1 MSMRPA
7 IGRRNSFEGGSSGWQ
22 DKHRRDDYRDRDIR
36 RRRESFDYDKHDRR
50 RSRSGE
56 RGWEPSPHMI
66 DRGRER
72 SPRGRSRSR
81 ANSKDSDRSHYRDR
95 HFSGSS
101 SLSAAT
107 TKEDRDSPGPGPN
120 HGQHFKRERKFKE
133 EKEPLKAEPRDIDLR
148 KPKQEGEYSPT
159 RPDYQP
165 SKVIKVEPGDPLP
178 SVVEELASMV
188 AVSGEDLEDI
198 ARDRNKNT
206 PELKFLFEKSGPLYK
221 RYRARVAELKESF
234 DDNKNSQQQNKD
246 PVKDEPKKRKSRWGK
261 QEPPVTIPSQ
271 SATPTYSVG
280 APGVAIPTALGGT
293 VQKLVTPSPKLTE
306 IGSGNPGLMAYAHRV
321 FGTSDLTEA
330 QWKQCED
337 QYKMSVVYGNLAAKK
352 ALANAMTAAG
362 KIQYEYDSDEE
373 TEGGTWEHRAR
384 MAEMAKTE
392 QEALKMTED
401 AEGKHHI
408 GDFLPSGEL
417 DKFMNKYKALRSG
430 TAWDTSEYQENKLT
444 QDNVGFKMLQ
454 KMGWAEGGGLGA
466 DGQGVVNPVGK

>member
-1 MSMRPA
+1 MRPVG
-7 IGRRNSFEGGSSGWQ
+7 GRRNSFEGGGSGWQ

-56 RGWEPSPHMI
+56 RGWEPSHHMM

-107 TKEDRDSPGPGPN
+107 NKEDRDSPGPGPN
-120 HGQHFKRERKFKE
+120 HFKRERKFKE
-133 EKEPLKAEPRDIDLR
+133 EKEPMKAEPRDIDLR
-148 KPKQEGEYSPT
+148 KPKQEGEYSPS

-165 SKVIKVEPGDPLP
+165 TKVMKIEPGEPLP

-234 DDNKNSQQQNKD
+234 DDNSDSHQQKKD

-261 QEPPVTIPSQ
+261 QEPPATIPSL
-271 SATPTYSVG
+271 SLTPSCSVG

-306 IGSGNPGLMAYAHRV
+306 IGSGNPGLVAYAHRV

-373 TEGGTWEHRAR
+373 TEGG
-384 MAEMAKTE
+384 
-392 QEALKMTED
+392 
-401 AEGKHHI
+401 
-408 GDFLPSGEL
+408 
-417 DKFMNKYKALRSG
+417 
-430 TAWDTSEYQENKLT
+430 
-444 QDNVGFKMLQ
+444 
-454 KMGWAEGGGLGA
+454 
-466 DGQGVVNPVGK
+466 